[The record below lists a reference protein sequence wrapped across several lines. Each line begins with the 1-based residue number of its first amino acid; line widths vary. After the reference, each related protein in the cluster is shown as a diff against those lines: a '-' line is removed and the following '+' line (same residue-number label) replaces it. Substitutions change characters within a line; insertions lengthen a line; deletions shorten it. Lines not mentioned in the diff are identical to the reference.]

1 MAGYSSLMTAR
12 TRLSAGVLIAAAGSL
27 LTPVIAPG
35 TTAAPV
41 KINTKTHTVST
52 GKFHIQFGNSTTD
65 APNDPE
71 RIDSLTWKDSHG
83 TVSGNLATRGG
94 SICGDSQEFWG
105 QSYGSTEGQT
115 PFLVV
120 AGSAGT
126 WTSPAAGQVL
136 IKTNTPTTCGADSHI
151 PITTN

>member
-1 MAGYSSLMTAR
+1 MHTKGNTAGYRSLTTAR
-12 TRLSAGVLIAAAGSL
+12 TRLSAGVLIAAGSL

-35 TTAAPV
+35 TTAAV

-52 GKFHIQFGNSTTD
+52 GKFHVQFGNSTTD

-71 RIDSLTWKDSHG
+71 RIDSLTWKNSHG
-83 TVSGNLATRGG
+83 TVSGNLAARGG

-120 AGSAGT
+120 AG
-126 WTSPAAGQVL
+126 
-136 IKTNTPTTCGADSHI
+136 
-151 PITTN
+151 

>member
-1 MAGYSSLMTAR
+1 MTGYRSLMTAR
-12 TRLSAGVLIAAAGSL
+12 TRLSAGVLIAATGSI

-35 TTAAPV
+35 TTAASV

-71 RIDSLTWKDSHG
+71 RIDSLTWKNSHG
-83 TVSGNLATRGG
+83 TVSGNLAARGG
-94 SICGDSQEFWG
+94 SICNGDAQESWG
-105 QSYGSTEGQT
+105 QSYGSTEGQ
-115 PFLVV
+115 PPYLVV
-120 AGSAGT
+120 ASTAGT

-136 IKTNTPTTCGADSHI
+136 IKTNTS
-151 PITTN
+151 